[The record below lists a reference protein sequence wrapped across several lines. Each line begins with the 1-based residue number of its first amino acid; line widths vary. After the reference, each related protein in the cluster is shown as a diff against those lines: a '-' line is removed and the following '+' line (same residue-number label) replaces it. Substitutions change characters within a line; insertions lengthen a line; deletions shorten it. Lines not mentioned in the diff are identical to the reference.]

1 MLKVLIPFHRN
12 LYEEGKVCLSILGTW
27 TGDKSESWSASRS
40 SLLQALVSIQ
50 GLVLVKE
57 PCVYIQNHKDVEA
70 DTLLRRWYC
79 EPAYEKLRGTEE
91 GAVNRWVPYLPR
103 LFNHNPVTDRP
114 SHRSRLYSEK
124 AFVLSRNFV
133 RRALEIPLGGLETEV
148 DWFYYKNGKLQKV
161 LKDSRTL
168 ITKSR
173 ANTTESEADRDRAIP
188 RLTGGGIIALERT
201 LTKLQSLLD
210 NHQVASA

>member
-57 PCVYIQNHKDVEA
+57 PCVYIKNHKDVEA

-133 RRALEIPLGGLETEV
+133 RRALEIPLGGFAAVSSCYAHPCVCLTLAKLLGSQEEEEESEEEETQARSSKSKKAREP
-148 DWFYYKNGKLQKV
+148 
-161 LKDSRTL
+161 RP
-168 ITKSR
+168 SR
-173 ANTTESEADRDRAIP
+173 ASINQMYAYS
-188 RLTGGGIIALERT
+188 
-201 LTKLQSLLD
+201 
-210 NHQVASA
+210 